1 MSSAAGSSSSR
12 FQSVSNP
19 LLRALSPLA
28 VADAQ
33 ASVSAIDGDSFLKID
48 DQKASALGLARS
60 LDDVLR
66 TVTVDYQTVLV
77 PQLRKVFDYAE
88 RRATLRDQL
97 VSLEKHKATG
107 TFPTSLASVKVPV
120 LQLGKEYLSACSP
133 KPPQFLEIESLV
145 SQTRA
150 KCLDHMLEAL
160 RGELAWYEVQ
170 LSVETLIPQLATM
183 VDQRFQDHIV
193 PNSRVPEWDTIYL
206 PNGKVE
212 SKLKENSWAISP
224 SLKTAHGR
232 QRAVIP
238 RLIYTILALVENRR
252 EIAKQ
257 KVEEKK
263 KLKDS
268 LDVEMADAQDPNEVV
283 RKELESLRKQ
293 LNSLSVSKEKG
304 KQKERKSTSTT
315 SKKQKGHAN
324 SNATASSK
332 KPSGP
337 SSDSTRQKVKKAT
350 LSKAKRD
357 RKGKGRAN

>member
-1 MSSAAGSSSSR
+1 PTLKTFTLDVSSKTSTR
-12 FQSVSNP
+12 CR
-19 LLRALSPLA
+19 LL
-28 VADAQ
+28 Q
-33 ASVSAIDGDSFLKID
+33 ATVSAIDGNDGFLKID

-60 LDDVLR
+60 LDDILR

-77 PQLRKVFDYAE
+77 PQLRKVHDYAE
-88 RRATLRDQL
+88 RRASLRDQL
-97 VSLEKHKATG
+97 ASLEKHKATG
-107 TFPTSLASVKVPV
+107 TNPTSLASLKVPV

-145 SQTRA
+145 SQARA
-150 KCLDHMLEAL
+150 KCLDHMIEARAKCLDHMIEARAKCLDHMIEAL

-193 PNSRVPEWDTIYL
+193 PNSRVPEWDTVYL

-212 SKLKENSWAISP
+212 SKLRENSWAISP

-238 RLIYTILALVENRR
+238 RLIYTVLALVENRK

-257 KVEEKK
+257 KIEEKK
-263 KLKDS
+263 KLKES

-283 RKELESLRKQ
+283 RKELESLRKC
-293 LNSLSVSKEKG
+293 L
-304 KQKERKSTSTT
+304 
-315 SKKQKGHAN
+315 
-324 SNATASSK
+324 
-332 KPSGP
+332 
-337 SSDSTRQKVKKAT
+337 
-350 LSKAKRD
+350 
-357 RKGKGRAN
+357 